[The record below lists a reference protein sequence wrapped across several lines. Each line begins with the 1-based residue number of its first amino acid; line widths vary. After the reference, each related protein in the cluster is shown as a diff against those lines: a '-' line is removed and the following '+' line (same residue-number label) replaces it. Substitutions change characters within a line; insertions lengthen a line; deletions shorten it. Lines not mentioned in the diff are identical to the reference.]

1 MIGLFIKD
9 LLNLKSQLRVILLL
23 LGVYGLIAITNDN
36 SSMLGAIIAIM
47 GVMIPT
53 TALSYDEK
61 AKWDKY
67 ALSMPLSR
75 TDLILSKYLLGIAF
89 SVVGF
94 ILNFLIS
101 LWIGFTSY
109 KESMI
114 LSMLLLSAG
123 LFFLSF
129 VLPPMFKYGVE
140 KGRIVM
146 MLLIFSPTVFLLILK
161 NMNVKLPSADLI
173 EKFWYILPAFSVLV
187 LFASIA
193 LSVKIYSRKEF

>member
-109 KESMI
+109 KESLI

-129 VLPPMFKYGVE
+129 VLPPMFKFGVE

>member
-9 LLNLKSQLRVILLL
+9 LLNLKSQLRFILLL

-36 SSMLGAIIAIM
+36 SAMLGAIIAIM

-89 SVVGF
+89 SLVGF

-109 KESMI
+109 KESLI

-129 VLPPMFKYGVE
+129 VLPPMFKFGVE

-146 MLLIFSPTVFLLILK
+146 MLLIFSPTLFLLILK

>member
-9 LLNLKSQLRVILLL
+9 LLNLKSQLRFILLL

-36 SSMLGAIIAIM
+36 SAMLGAIIAIM

-89 SVVGF
+89 SLVGF

-109 KESMI
+109 KESLI

-129 VLPPMFKYGVE
+129 VLPPMFKFGVE

-146 MLLIFSPTVFLLILK
+146 MLLIFSPTLFLLILK

-173 EKFWYILPAFSVLV
+173 EKFWYILPVLSLFV
-187 LFASIA
+187 LLVSMAI
-193 LSVKIYSRKEF
+193 SVKIYSRKEF

>member
-23 LGVYGLIAITNDN
+23 LGVYSLFAISSDN
-36 SSMLGAIIAIM
+36 SAMLGGIIAIM
-47 GVMIPT
+47 GVMIPI
-53 TALSYDEK
+53 TALGYDEK

-109 KESMI
+109 KESLI

-146 MLLIFSPTVFLLILK
+146 MLLIFSPTAFLLILK

-187 LFASIA
+187 LFASIV